1 MVISIETALPHPTRG
16 YIKLEDTLIV
26 TETGW
31 EAGGDGARG
40 WNVAGQN

>member
-1 MVISIETALPHPTRG
+1 LAKIGSG

-31 EAGGDGARG
+31 EAAGDGARG
-40 WNVAGQN
+40 WNVAGKN